1 VAATVRAAGARS
13 LDGEALRGLFAEL
26 LKRLD
31 DSNDAVRVSACGALR
46 ELPAAAAPGDVKGM
60 PAEYTTDTLLVH
72 LDDGDAGVQAAVYE
86 ALLPWAALEPAYALK
101 KAAEVRD
108 RLRHPA
114 YAEKLLTYLSQ
125 LQ

>member
-1 VAATVRAAGARS
+1 MRAAGARC
-13 LDGEALRGLFAEL
+13 LDGVALRGLFAEV

-31 DSNDAVRVSACGALR
+31 DSNDAVRVGACGALR
-46 ELPAAAAPGDVKGM
+46 ELPAAAAPADVRGM

-72 LDDGDAGVQAAVYE
+72 LDDGDAGVAAAVYE

-101 KAAEVRD
+101 KATEARQ

-114 YAEKLLTYLSQ
+114 YVEKLIAYVSQ
-125 LQ
+125 LAGAGP